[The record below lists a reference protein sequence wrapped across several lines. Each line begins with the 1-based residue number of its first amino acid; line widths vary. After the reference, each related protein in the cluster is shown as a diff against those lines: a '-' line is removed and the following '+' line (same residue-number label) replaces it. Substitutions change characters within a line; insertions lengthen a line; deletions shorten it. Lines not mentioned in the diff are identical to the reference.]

1 MKMRRVGM
9 KDRITSHIR
18 EYSSIYLFVSIL
30 LLMGVIF
37 GAIIVNSIHLNQKK
51 DLLEYLNK
59 FFGQVS
65 QGGVGEPLNIFKQSY
80 FSHLKYIALIWL
92 LGISVIGLPV
102 ILILLFTKGIV
113 VGFTVG
119 FLVDQLGWQGFMLS
133 FVSVLPQNLVVIP
146 LYIIVS
152 TIAVNCSMKLIRQHF
167 VNRKSTSFLPFLA
180 RYTVVFFMVGAGL
193 ICASLFE
200 AFASPY
206 LMKSVLELIK

>member
-1 MKMRRVGM
+1 MMKE
-9 KDRITSHIR
+9 RIIVHIR

-37 GAIIVNSIHLNQKK
+37 GAIIVNSIHLNQKEK
-51 DLLEYLNK
+51 LIGHLNQ

-65 QGGVGEPLNIFKQSY
+65 QEKVGEPTDIFSQSY

-133 FVSVLPQNLVVIP
+133 VVSVLPQNLVVIP
-146 LYIIVS
+146 LYIVVS
-152 TIAVNCSMKLIRQHF
+152 ALAVNCSMKLIRQHF
-167 VNRKSTSFLPFLA
+167 IGRKTISFLPFLM
-180 RYTVVFFMVGAGL
+180 RYTLIFIAVG
-193 ICASLFE
+193 IVIVCASLFE
-200 AFASPY
+200 AFASPHA
-206 LMKSVLELIK
+206 MKTVIDIIK